1 MLSLSQTLTRDLSS
15 SRAESLLGC
24 KEASRGH
31 LSRRPE
37 PRPPSFAD
45 EMTADSWKRTEES
58 HTPSHSHHSIPTST
72 NAHSSQHRLCTEHNE
87 IITELQADLLQ
98 KSHEI
103 ERLRSALNIA
113 ACQRS
118 DLLKESE
125 LLRHTVS
132 ELKSLHRRE
141 IAELKAQLASEC
153 AHRAAADRQLAE
165 SYVAERPVELRTQVE
180 RLASKL
186 QALEDR
192 HREQETASEGMKERV
207 VRLAAQRSK
216 MKENYSP
223 QLTERSSKSPHVH
236 RRG

>member
-1 MLSLSQTLTRDLSS
+1 MLNLSQTLTRDLST

-31 LSRRPE
+31 FSRRPE

-45 EMTADSWKRTEES
+45 EMTANSWKRTEES
-58 HTPSHSHHSIPTST
+58 PLRSHHSIPTPT
-72 NAHSSQHRLCTEHNE
+72 NAHSSIQHHFCAEHNE
-87 IITELQADLLQ
+87 IISELQADLLQ

-103 ERLRSALNIA
+103 DRLRSALNIA

-153 AHRAAADRQLAE
+153 AFRAAADRQLAE

-180 RLASKL
+180 RLACKL

-192 HREQETASEGMKERV
+192 HKEQEVASEGMKERV

-223 QLTERSSKSPHVH
+223 QLTERSRRSPHVH
-236 RRG
+236 RRA

>member
-1 MLSLSQTLTRDLSS
+1 MLNLSQTLTRDLST

-24 KEASRGH
+24 KEASH
-31 LSRRPE
+31 FSRRAE

-45 EMTADSWKRTEES
+45 EMTANSWKRTEES
-58 HTPSHSHHSIPTST
+58 PPRSHHSIPTPT
-72 NAHSSQHRLCTEHNE
+72 NAHSSSQHRLCAEHNE
-87 IITELQADLLQ
+87 IISELQADLLQ

-103 ERLRSALNIA
+103 DRLRSALNIA

-141 IAELKAQLASEC
+141 ITELKAQLASEC
-153 AHRAAADRQLAE
+153 AFRAAADRQLAE
-165 SYVAERPVELRTQVE
+165 SYVAERPAELRTQVE
-180 RLASKL
+180 RLACKL

-192 HREQETASEGMKERV
+192 HKEQEAASEGMKERV

-216 MKENYSP
+216 LKENYSP
-223 QLTERSSKSPHVH
+223 QLTERSRRSPHVH
-236 RRG
+236 RRA

>member
-1 MLSLSQTLTRDLSS
+1 
-15 SRAESLLGC
+15 
-24 KEASRGH
+24 
-31 LSRRPE
+31 
-37 PRPPSFAD
+37 
-45 EMTADSWKRTEES
+45 MTADSWKRTEES
-58 HTPSHSHHSIPTST
+58 PTPSYSHRSIPTPT
-72 NAHSSQHRLCTEHNE
+72 NTHSSQHRLCAEHND
-87 IITELQADLLQ
+87 IISELQADLLR

-103 ERLRSALNIA
+103 DRLRSALNIA

-153 AHRAAADRQLAE
+153 AYRAAADRQLAE
-165 SYVAERPVELRTQVE
+165 SYVAERPAELKTQVE

-192 HREQETASEGMKERV
+192 HREQEAANEGMKERV
-207 VRLAAQRSK
+207 VRLATQRHK

-223 QLTERSSKSPHVH
+223 QLTERSTRSPHVH
-236 RRG
+236 RRA